1 MSKNLRVY
9 ELGRHYGVDS
19 KQVMALLEKMKVEAK
34 SHMSIVEDVDVDR
47 VHSVFQRK
55 RELARENYAKAH
67 GLNPD
72 QLKNVAALK
81 PLERP
86 QPEEEP
92 EAPKKK
98 KKASKKK
105 AAKKKAAA
113 KPKVVVITKAG
124 TMTKVAKAAQ
134 AKKNA
139 AAAAVEA
146 EVSKKADEKKARED
160 DLARKREDHAKARVV
175 KGGAAKLV
183 KKADI
188 PEEELAVVPDVD
200 VSTEEVV
207 DVAAEVVDES
217 TTQANDSVEAVAE
230 AVVEIPEEVVVPEV
244 VEESTPEAAE
254 AVEKVESA
262 PVDVSKEPEPVVEAA
277 VEEVADAKADTPDQ
291 PVSET
296 VEAVTST
303 KDAPTAKPAKEDGPD
318 RLDGLGNKKNDGFKV
333 GDIIRPAPKR
343 TQPKTKP
350 KTEVSSQSVRDSIEK
365 ALRKRKDEAA
375 GPATPSRPK
384 RARKKKKKVDQ
395 QEVERQLKQ
404 TMAELSGGSTKK
416 RRKKGGAE
424 VEEEDTETVVHEV
437 LKLTEFI
444 TVQEL
449 AVKLGVKA
457 QELIGKLFML
467 GIMTTINQRLEK
479 ENIQLLA
486 EEFDREVEFL
496 AEFGDEVLE
505 VEDAPETE
513 LSSRPPVV
521 TVMGHVDHGKTS
533 LLDSIRKTNVI
544 AGEAGGITQHIGAY
558 KVETDGGPVTF
569 LDTPGH
575 AAFTAM
581 RARGAQVTDIV
592 ILIVAADDRVMPQTI
607 EAINHAKAAE
617 VPIIVAINK
626 VDLPAAKPDVVK
638 QELLQHNI
646 MVEEYGGDVQCAE
659 ISAKQGVGIDHLLEL
674 IHLQSEV
681 LELTATSEG
690 PARGVVVE
698 ARKDPGRGVLFTLL
712 IDRGTLNLG
721 DTFLVGMQDG
731 KVRAIMDERGQK
743 ITEVKPGEPCEIL
756 GGNDVPESGDR
767 FYVMASEREA
777 REMATKRRNL
787 QRQQKLMGP
796 KQTIDLDNLAAL
808 METGDLKELPII
820 IKGDVAGSVEALADQ
835 LMELNTEEVQVTV
848 MHKAVGAVSESDV
861 LLAANTGA
869 MIIGFHMRPGP
880 AIKELAKKHHVTI
893 EVFDIIYEAVDTM
906 RKAMAGLLGSI
917 QREVSTGRA
926 QVRQVFTIPKT
937 GQVAGSMVVDGTIKR
952 KTMARLIRD
961 EVVVYEGKVN
971 SLKRFKDDVKEV
983 ATGYEC
989 GIGLQ
994 NFYDIQEGDFLE
1006 TFEIENIERTEF

>member
-19 KQVMALLEKMKVEAK
+19 KQVMALLEKMKVEVK
-34 SHMSIVEDVDVDR
+34 SHMSVVEESDVDR
-47 VHSVFQRK
+47 VHAVFQRK

-67 GLNPD
+67 GLNPN

-86 QPEEEP
+86 QPEA
-92 EAPKKK
+92 EAEKPKKK
-98 KKASKKK
+98 KKVTKKK
-105 AAKKKAAA
+105 AAKKKAPA

-124 TMTKVAKAAQ
+124 TMTKVAKAAR
-134 AKKNA
+134 AKKDAEIA
-139 AAAAVEA
+139 AAEA
-146 EVSKKADEKKARED
+146 ETARKKEEKRTREAE
-160 DLARKREDHAKARVV
+160 LALKREDHAKVRVV
-175 KGGAAKLV
+175 KLV

-188 PEEELAVVPDVD
+188 PEEETA
-200 VSTEEVV
+200 TE
-207 DVAAEVVDES
+207 VAAEAGS
-217 TTQANDSVEAVAE
+217 N
-230 AVVEIPEEVVVPEV
+230 EV
-244 VEESTPEAAE
+244 VETVVEAADT
-254 AVEKVESA
+254 SA
-262 PVDVSKEPEPVVEAA
+262 EVTEQAGKTSAEETEPVVETTPTAEA
-277 VEEVADAKADTPDQ
+277 SVSDSEMTVDGDESKTAK
-291 PVSET
+291 T
-296 VEAVTST
+296 VES
-303 KDAPTAKPAKEDGPD
+303 DAPTVDIPADDPAAGDDAEVSAETVGTTDDAEVKSQIEEVIEKEDDSD
-318 RLDGLGNKKNDGFKV
+318 RLSDVGTKKHDGFKI

-343 TQPKTKP
+343 TQPKTKTKTKP

-365 ALRKRKDEAA
+365 ALRKRKDEASS
-375 GPATPSRPK
+375 PEPPSRRK
-384 RARKKKKKVDQ
+384 RTRKKKKKVDQ

-416 RRKKGGAE
+416 RRKKSGSDT
-424 VEEEDTETVVHEV
+424 EEDGTETLVQEV

-449 AVKLGVKA
+449 AEKLDVKA
-457 QELIGKLFML
+457 QELIAKLFML

-486 EEFDREVEFL
+486 EEFGREVEFL

-505 VEDAPETE
+505 IEAAPESE
-513 LSSRPPVV
+513 LTARPPVV

-558 KVETDGGPVTF
+558 KVETAGGPVTF

-575 AAFTAM
+575 AAFSAM

-617 VPIIVAINK
+617 VPIVVAINK
-626 VDLPAAKPDVVK
+626 IDLPAAKPDQVK

-659 ISAKQGVGIDHLLEL
+659 ISAKAGIGVDHLLEL

-681 LELTATSEG
+681 LELTASAEG

-698 ARKDPGRGVLFTLL
+698 AKKDPGRGVLFTVL
-712 IDRGTLNLG
+712 IDRGTLHMG

-731 KVRAIMDERGQK
+731 KVRAIMDERGNK
-743 ITEVKPGEPCEIL
+743 IQEVKPGEPCEIL

-767 FYVMASEREA
+767 FYVMDSEREA

-787 QRQQKLMGP
+787 QRQQQLMGP
-796 KQTIDLDNLAAL
+796 KQTIDLDNLASL
-808 METGDLKELPII
+808 MEAGDLKELPII

-835 LMELNTEEVQVTV
+835 LMELNTEEVQVKV
-848 MHKAVGAVSESDV
+848 VHKAVGAVSESDV

-880 AIKELAKKHHVTI
+880 AIRELAKKYHVTI

-926 QVRQVFTIPKT
+926 EVRQVFTIPKT
-937 GQVAGSMVVDGTIKR
+937 GQVAGSMVVDGVIQR

-983 ATGYEC
+983 ASGYEC

-994 NFYDIQEGDFLE
+994 NFYDIHEGDFLE
-1006 TFEIENIERTEF
+1006 TFEIESIERTEL